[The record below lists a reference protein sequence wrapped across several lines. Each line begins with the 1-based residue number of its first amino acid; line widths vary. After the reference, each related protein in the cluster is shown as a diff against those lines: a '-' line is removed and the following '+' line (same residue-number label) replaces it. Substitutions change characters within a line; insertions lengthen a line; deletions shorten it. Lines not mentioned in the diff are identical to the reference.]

1 MKVLKLGETTYIV
14 LNERSTA
21 GYPKYHIVEY
31 TIPEGITCTCEDYQ
45 RNHYKKP
52 NYACK
57 HIKAVFRAYGVDI
70 ESYGDNKLSKWIRRD
85 KV

>member
-1 MKVLKLGETTYIV
+1 MKVLKLGETTYAV

-21 GYPKYHIVEY
+21 GYPRYHIVKY
-31 TIPEGITCTCEDYQ
+31 TTESITCTCEDYQ
-45 RNHYKKP
+45 RNHHKKP